1 MNQIAEYP
9 TEYMDESD
17 TAFDPAY
24 DFDFL
29 DDPLGDD
36 EGTSLLNESA
46 WQKIERRKETAWLR
60 DQMVD
65 WGDWDIYD

>member
-17 TAFDPAY
+17 AAFDPAY

-29 DDPLGDD
+29 DDAMD
-36 EGTSLLNESA
+36 EEEGADLLNESA
-46 WQKIERRKETAWLR
+46 WRKIERRQESAWLR

-65 WGDWDIYD
+65 WDDWELND